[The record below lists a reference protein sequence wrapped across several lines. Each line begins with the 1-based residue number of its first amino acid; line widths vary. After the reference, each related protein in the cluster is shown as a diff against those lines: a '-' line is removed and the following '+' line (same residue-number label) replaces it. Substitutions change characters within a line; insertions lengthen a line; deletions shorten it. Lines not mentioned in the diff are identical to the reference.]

1 MEQFKIRGAIGGR
14 TIEATVN
21 ANSAEE
27 AEDYFVELYRKATRV
42 TERKIDIIEVES
54 QGVVAGH
61 HVSLAK
67 GTTINIA

>member
-27 AEDYFVELYRKATRV
+27 AEDYFVELCRKASGV
-42 TERKIDIIEVES
+42 SDRKIKIIEVES
-54 QGVVAGH
+54 QGIIAGF

-67 GTTINIA
+67 GSTINIA

>member
-14 TIEATVN
+14 TIEAKVN

-42 TERKIDIIEVES
+42 TERKIEIIEVES
-54 QGVVAGH
+54 QGIVSGH

-67 GTTINIA
+67 GSTIKIA